1 VQSSIQLLESLSG
14 DLFMDFLTNFE
25 PWWRFAV
32 ALLIGTLIGL
42 EREFVQQRSEDQ
54 EFAGIRTFSLMAL
67 LGALS
72 AYFSER
78 FGIMLFIA
86 AYLGITLLVWGS
98 ALGEAIRGH
107 EEGITTE
114 VVALIVPLLGA
125 MVVWGEVELAAALGV
140 ITALLLA
147 LKQGLHGLARRM
159 SVADLRTTLEFALI
173 TAVVLPLVPNQRFG
187 PFGVLNPREIWLLV
201 IFVSGI
207 GFLGYV
213 LVKVLGA
220 EQGVGLTGVLGGL
233 ISSTATTVSFAGRS
247 KENPGFSPVL
257 LRGVVLA
264 SSIMFPRVLI
274 EVAVIYSPLLGMVS
288 VPLVTMLIVS
298 LTWVYW
304 LWRKRP
310 AVEGEGRERMEV
322 SNPLRLPAAI
332 GFALAFAVVLI
343 AVRAANEFFGY
354 AGVYATSAIAGVT
367 DVDAITLSV
376 SELASLGQIEPEVAA
391 VGIVLASLVNT
402 TAKAVIAWVLGSTEL
417 RHTIVRVFGLVLLT
431 GIISSVIMLVI
442 II

>member
-1 VQSSIQLLESLSG
+1 MDLLTSY
-14 DLFMDFLTNFE
+14 E

-32 ALLIGTLIGL
+32 ALLIGALIGL
-42 EREFVQQRSEDQ
+42 EREFVSQRSEDP

-67 LGALS
+67 LGAIS
-72 AYFSER
+72 AYFSEQ
-78 FGIMLFIA
+78 FGILLFVA
-86 AYLGITLLVWGS
+86 AYLGITLLVWGTT
-98 ALGEAIRGH
+98 LGEAIRGH

-173 TAVVLPLVPNQRFG
+173 TAVVLPLVPNQSFG
-187 PFGVLNPREIWLLV
+187 PFGVLNPREIWYLV
-201 IFVSGI
+201 VLVSGI
-207 GFLGYV
+207 GFLGYI

-233 ISSTATTVSFAGRS
+233 VSSTATTVSFAGRS
-247 KENPGFSPVL
+247 KENPGLSAVL
-257 LRGVVLA
+257 VRGVMLA
-264 SSIMFPRVLI
+264 SSIMFPRVMI
-274 EVAVIYSPLLGMVS
+274 EVAVVYSPLLRMVS
-288 VPLVTMLIVS
+288 IPLVTMLVVNLI
-298 LTWVYW
+298 LVYW
-304 LWRKRP
+304 LWRRRP
-310 AVEGEGRERMEV
+310 AEEGEGRERMEV

-343 AVRAANEFFGY
+343 VVRAANEFFGY
-354 AGVYATSAIAGVT
+354 AGVYVASAITGVT

-376 SELASLGQIEPEVAA
+376 SELASLGQIEMQVAA
-391 VGIVLASLVNT
+391 VGILLASLVNT
-402 TAKAVIAWVLGSTEL
+402 TAKAVIAWVLGS
-417 RHTIVRVFGLVLLT
+417 RAMRQTIVRVFGFVLLA
-431 GIISSVIMLVI
+431 GIISTVIVLAIGM
-442 II
+442 